1 MKGKNMIHAYHSKKG
16 VAFTTK
22 KCVINVRG
30 LPLSC
35 LLIGG
40 EFFFDVVDYLLLFD
54 HEIPAKI
61 RAEKAH
67 RMYRNWRENLR
78 RKSADG
84 VVVATTRRYYANIAY
99 LTELT
104 RDLELVK
111 DNGTL
116 FTTTTK
122 LEHEDG
128 AIAIYRGIATPPDCV
143 LDSKAGY
150 QWSDFFEVKHNTLLT
165 APHKSD
171 SDADHKCKF
180 NIPVVTISGCLAK
193 PEVAEDMPEVI
204 KVNHPVNKVDVLKET
219 ELIPVNPASI
229 TSPEGTQELPEAV
242 TVKEDGDDVKAP
254 VTIKTEDIL
263 TGFSALVGQLVRGK
277 KIKLTVTLE
286 LE

>member
-1 MKGKNMIHAYHSKKG
+1 MH
-16 VAFTTK
+16 
-22 KCVINVRG
+22 
-30 LPLSC
+30 SC
-35 LLIGG
+35 LLIDG

-54 HEIPAKI
+54 PESPAK
-61 RAEKAH
+61 RRTEKAH
-67 RMYRNWRENLR
+67 RMYRNWRETLR

-84 VVVATTRRYYANIAY
+84 VVVATTRRYYANITY

-122 LEHEDG
+122 LQHEDG

-143 LDSKAGY
+143 KDSKSGY
-150 QWSDFFEVKHNTLLT
+150 KWSDFFEVKHDTLLT

-180 NIPVVTISGCLAK
+180 NIPVVTVSGCLAQ
-193 PEVAEDMPEVI
+193 PMVAEDMPEVI
-204 KVNHPVNKVDVLKET
+204 KVNHPINKVDVRKET
-219 ELIPVNPASI
+219 ELIPVNRTQINPPAV
-229 TSPEGTQELPEAV
+229 TRELPEAV
-242 TVKEDGDDVKAP
+242 KVKADDDDDIKEP
-254 VTIKTEDIL
+254 VAIKPGDL
-263 TGFSALVGQLVRGK
+263 LNGFGALIGQLVGGK